1 MQGNANGVT
10 DVDSFEIVTAII
22 NGATLEIYT
31 QESKYD
37 QAAAYVDEVPVS
49 ITQAA
54 RAAQNPL
61 VKAIAKQS
69 NWTAYCAA

>member
-1 MQGNANGVT
+1 M
-10 DVDSFEIVTAII
+10 DSFEIVNAII
-22 NGATLEIYT
+22 NGATLEIYS
-31 QESKYD
+31 QESKGD
-37 QAAAYVDEVPVS
+37 QAAAYVDGEPVS

-69 NWTAYCAA
+69 NWTAYRAA

>member
-1 MQGNANGVT
+1 M
-10 DVDSFEIVTAII
+10 DSFEIVTAII

-31 QESKYD
+31 QESKHD
-37 QAAAYVDEVPVS
+37 QAAAYVDEKPVS

-61 VKAIAKQS
+61 VKVSAKS
-69 NWTAYCAA
+69 GNWSAYCAA

>member
-1 MQGNANGVT
+1 M
-10 DVDSFEIVTAII
+10 DSFEIVTAVI

-31 QESKYD
+31 QESKHD
-37 QAAAYVDEVPVS
+37 APVAYIDEKPVS

-61 VKAIAKQS
+61 LKVVAKS
-69 NWTAYCAA
+69 GNWSAYCAA

>member
-1 MQGNANGVT
+1 M
-10 DVDSFEIVTAII
+10 DSFEIVNAVM

-31 QESKYD
+31 QESKHD
-37 QAAAYVDEVPVS
+37 NPAAYVDEKPVS

-61 VKAIAKQS
+61 LKAIAKS
-69 NWTAYCAA
+69 GNWTAYAAA